1 MNTEIILK
9 IQSAIVASN
18 IDDVAASV
26 KAEIAKIKT
35 DLQTDEDFAAAEQQV
50 KDFKNA
56 EDAIKEAR
64 DAALSEAQDVRKL
77 LDTTDEIIALL
88 AQTRLALDKQVK
100 AQKTKVKEEITSRT
114 RDGIHKALAGCD
126 ARLQAAMRKVLRIDE
141 LDGVLTEATKGKK
154 TLAGLEKGC
163 AEVLANWTALI
174 GKTEAYMQARYAQI
188 PTDRLHLF
196 ADLDD
201 LLTLEKGFED
211 AIAARIAAEDER
223 QAAERARIEAE
234 AKAKAEA
241 EARARIEAEA
251 REREQARAE
260 TAPVAEQKPVEQ
272 EQQNVTPQPLPQGD
286 AEQADYIITL
296 HCTLDQAKAIAKR
309 IKDAYPQQFVKL
321 KKGA

>member
-26 KAEIAKIKT
+26 RAEIAKVNT
-35 DLQTDEDFAAAEQQV
+35 DLKTDEDFAAAEQQV

-100 AQKTKVKEEITSRT
+100 AQKAKVKEEITSRT

-141 LDGVLTEATKGKK
+141 LDGVLAEATKGKK

-223 QAAERARIEAE
+223 QAAEKARIAAE
-234 AKAKAEA
+234 AAAKAEA
-241 EARARIEAEA
+241 ELREKIAAE
-251 REREQARAE
+251 EREKAG
-260 TAPVAEQKPVEQ
+260 TAATTE
-272 EQQNVTPQPLPQGD
+272 PQPMPEPTHDEPVL
-286 AEQADYIITL
+286 EYIITVKMNT
-296 HCTLDQAKAIAKR
+296 TLTNAKAVANNLKNSLR
-309 IKDAYPQQFVKL
+309 AEIKL
-321 KKGA
+321 NRGA

>member
-26 KAEIAKIKT
+26 RAEIAKVNT
-35 DLQTDEDFAAAEQQV
+35 DLKTDEDFAAAEQQV

-100 AQKTKVKEEITSRT
+100 AQKAKVKEEITSRT

-141 LDGVLTEATKGKK
+141 LDGVLAEAAKGKK

-163 AEVLANWTALI
+163 AEVLANWTTLI

-188 PTDRLHLF
+188 PADRLHLF

-223 QAAERARIEAE
+223 QAAEKARIAAE
-234 AKAKAEA
+234 AAAKAEA
-241 EARARIEAEA
+241 ELREKIAAEERAKAR
-251 REREQARAE
+251 
-260 TAPVAEQKPVEQ
+260 TAATTE
-272 EQQNVTPQPLPQGD
+272 PQPMPEPTHDEPVL
-286 AEQADYIITL
+286 EYIITVKMNT
-296 HCTLDQAKAIAKR
+296 TLTNAKAIANNLKNSLR
-309 IKDAYPQQFVKL
+309 AEIKL
-321 KKGA
+321 NRGA

>member
-1 MNTEIILK
+1 MQEIILK

-26 KAEIAKIKT
+26 RAEIAKVNT
-35 DLQTDEDFAAAEQQV
+35 DLKTDEDFATAEQQV

-100 AQKTKVKEEITSRT
+100 AQKAKVKEEITSRT

-141 LDGVLTEATKGKK
+141 LDGVLAEAAKGKK

-163 AEVLANWTALI
+163 AEVLANWTTLI

-188 PTDRLHLF
+188 PADRLHLF

-201 LLTLEKGFED
+201 LLALDSGFED
-211 AIAARIAAEDER
+211 AIAARIAADDER
-223 QAAERARIEAE
+223 QAAEKARIAAE
-234 AKAKAEA
+234 AAAKAEA
-241 EARARIEAEA
+241 ELREKIAAEERAKAG
-251 REREQARAE
+251 
-260 TAPVAEQKPVEQ
+260 TAATTE
-272 EQQNVTPQPLPQGD
+272 PQPMPEPTHDEPVL
-286 AEQADYIITL
+286 EYIITVKMNT
-296 HCTLDQAKAIAKR
+296 TLTNAKAIANNLKNSLR
-309 IKDAYPQQFVKL
+309 AEIKL
-321 KKGA
+321 NRGA

>member
-1 MNTEIILK
+1 MQEIILK

-26 KAEIAKIKT
+26 RAEIAKVNT
-35 DLQTDEDFAAAEQQV
+35 DLKTDEDFATAEQQV

-77 LDTTDEIIALL
+77 LDTTDEIIELL
-88 AQTRLALDKQVK
+88 AQTRLALDKRVK

-114 RDGIHKALAGCD
+114 REGINKALAGCD
-126 ARLQAAMRKVLRIDE
+126 VRLRAAMRKVLRIDE
-141 LDGVLTEATKGKK
+141 LDGVLAEATKGKK

-188 PTDRLHLF
+188 PADRLHLF

-201 LLTLEKGFED
+201 LLALDSGFED
-211 AIAARIAAEDER
+211 AIAARIAADDER
-223 QAAERARIEAE
+223 QAAEKARIAAE
-234 AKAKAEA
+234 AAAKAEA
-241 EARARIEAEA
+241 ELREKIAAEERAKAG
-251 REREQARAE
+251 
-260 TAPVAEQKPVEQ
+260 TAATTE
-272 EQQNVTPQPLPQGD
+272 PQPTPEVAHDEPVL
-286 AEQADYIITL
+286 EYIITIKMNT
-296 HCTLDQAKAIAKR
+296 TLTNAKAIANNLKNSLR
-309 IKDAYPQQFVKL
+309 AEIKL
-321 KKGA
+321 NRGA

>member
-26 KAEIAKIKT
+26 RAEIAKVNT
-35 DLQTDEDFAAAEQQV
+35 DLKTDEDFAAAEQQV

-100 AQKTKVKEEITSRT
+100 AQKAKVKEEITSRT

-141 LDGVLTEATKGKK
+141 LDGVLAEATKGKK

-174 GKTEAYMQARYAQI
+174 GKTEAYMKARYAQI
-188 PTDRLHLF
+188 PADRLHLF

-201 LLTLEKGFED
+201 LLTLDSGFED

-223 QAAERARIEAE
+223 QAAEKARIEAE
-234 AKAKAEA
+234 AAAKAEA
-241 EARARIEAEA
+241 ELREKIAAEERAKAG
-251 REREQARAE
+251 
-260 TAPVAEQKPVEQ
+260 TAATTEPQQMPEPTHDEPVLE
-272 EQQNVTPQPLPQGD
+272 
-286 AEQADYIITL
+286 YIITIKMNT
-296 HCTLDQAKAIAKR
+296 TLTNAKAIANNLKNSLR
-309 IKDAYPQQFVKL
+309 AEIKL
-321 KKGA
+321 NRGA

>member
-1 MNTEIILK
+1 MQEIILK

-26 KAEIAKIKT
+26 RAEIAKVNT
-35 DLQTDEDFAAAEQQV
+35 DLKTDEDFAAAEQQV

-100 AQKTKVKEEITSRT
+100 AQKAKVKEEITSRT

-141 LDGVLTEATKGKK
+141 LDDVLAEATKGKK

-188 PTDRLHLF
+188 PADRLHLF

-223 QAAERARIEAE
+223 QAAEKARIEAE
-234 AKAKAEA
+234 AAAKAEA
-241 EARARIEAEA
+241 ELREKIAAEERAKA
-251 REREQARAE
+251 AE
-260 TAPVAEQKPVEQ
+260 TPTAPTDTIQTMPEATPDEPVLE
-272 EQQNVTPQPLPQGD
+272 
-286 AEQADYIITL
+286 YIITVKMNT
-296 HCTLDQAKAIAKR
+296 TLTNAKAIANNLKNSLR
-309 IKDAYPQQFVKL
+309 AEIKL
-321 KKGA
+321 NRGA

>member
-1 MNTEIILK
+1 MQEIILK

-26 KAEIAKIKT
+26 RAEIAKVNT
-35 DLQTDEDFAAAEQQV
+35 DLKTDEDFATAEQQV

-100 AQKTKVKEEITSRT
+100 AQKAKVKEEITSRT

-126 ARLQAAMRKVLRIDE
+126 VRLRAAMRKVLRIDE
-141 LDGVLTEATKGKK
+141 LDGVLAEAAKGKK

-163 AEVLANWTALI
+163 AEVLANWTTLI

-188 PTDRLHLF
+188 PADRLHLF

-201 LLTLEKGFED
+201 LLALDSGFED
-211 AIAARIAAEDER
+211 AIAARIAADDER
-223 QAAERARIEAE
+223 QAAEKARIAAE
-234 AKAKAEA
+234 AAAKAEA
-241 EARARIEAEA
+241 ELREKIAAEERAKAG
-251 REREQARAE
+251 
-260 TAPVAEQKPVEQ
+260 TAATTE
-272 EQQNVTPQPLPQGD
+272 PQPMPEPTHDEPVL
-286 AEQADYIITL
+286 EYIITVKMNT
-296 HCTLDQAKAIAKR
+296 TLTNAKAIANNLKNSLR
-309 IKDAYPQQFVKL
+309 AEIKL
-321 KKGA
+321 NRGA

>member
-1 MNTEIILK
+1 MQEIILK

-26 KAEIAKIKT
+26 RAEIAKVNT
-35 DLQTDEDFAAAEQQV
+35 DLKTDEDFAAAEQQV

-100 AQKTKVKEEITSRT
+100 AQKAKVKEEITSRT

-141 LDGVLTEATKGKK
+141 LDGVLAEAAKGKK

-163 AEVLANWTALI
+163 AEVLANWTTLI

-188 PTDRLHLF
+188 PADRLHLF

-223 QAAERARIEAE
+223 QAAEKARIAAE
-234 AKAKAEA
+234 AAAKAEA
-241 EARARIEAEA
+241 ELREKIAAEERAKAG
-251 REREQARAE
+251 
-260 TAPVAEQKPVEQ
+260 TAATTE
-272 EQQNVTPQPLPQGD
+272 PQPMPEPTHDEPVL
-286 AEQADYIITL
+286 EYIITVKMNT
-296 HCTLDQAKAIAKR
+296 TLTNAKAIANNLKNSLR
-309 IKDAYPQQFVKL
+309 AEIKL
-321 KKGA
+321 NRGA

>member
-1 MNTEIILK
+1 MNTEIILR
-9 IQSAIVASN
+9 ISSQIVASN

-26 KAEIAKIKT
+26 RAEVAKINT
-35 DLQTDEDFAAAEQQV
+35 DLKTDEDFAAAEQQV

-100 AQKTKVKEEITSRT
+100 AQKAKVKEEITSRT
-114 RDGIHKALAGCD
+114 REGIHKALAGCD
-126 ARLQAAMRKVLRIDE
+126 VRLRAAMRKVLRIDE
-141 LDGVLTEATKGKK
+141 LDGVLAEATKGKK

-223 QAAERARIEAE
+223 QAAEKARIAAE
-234 AKAKAEA
+234 AAAKAEA
-241 EARARIEAEA
+241 ELREKIAAEERAKAG
-251 REREQARAE
+251 
-260 TAPVAEQKPVEQ
+260 TAATTE
-272 EQQNVTPQPLPQGD
+272 PQPMPEPTHDEPVL
-286 AEQADYIITL
+286 EYIITVKMNT
-296 HCTLDQAKAIAKR
+296 TLTNAKAIANNLKNSLR
-309 IKDAYPQQFVKL
+309 AEIKL
-321 KKGA
+321 NRGA

>member
-1 MNTEIILK
+1 MQEIILK
-9 IQSAIVASN
+9 IQSAIIASN

-26 KAEIAKIKT
+26 RAEIAKVNT
-35 DLQTDEDFAAAEQQV
+35 DLKTDEDFAAAEQQV

-100 AQKTKVKEEITSRT
+100 AQKAKVKEEITSRT

-141 LDGVLTEATKGKK
+141 LDGVLAEATKGKK

-223 QAAERARIEAE
+223 QAAEKARIAAE
-234 AKAKAEA
+234 AAAKAEA
-241 EARARIEAEA
+241 ELREKIAAEERAKAGAAAAAE
-251 REREQARAE
+251 
-260 TAPVAEQKPVEQ
+260 
-272 EQQNVTPQPLPQGD
+272 PQPMPEPTHDEPVL
-286 AEQADYIITL
+286 EYIITVKMNT
-296 HCTLDQAKAIAKR
+296 TLTNAKAIANNLKNSLR
-309 IKDAYPQQFVKL
+309 AEIKLNRGHKP
-321 KKGA
+321 